1 MFQCAM
7 GPDRVASLA
16 AFARATQSYWTS
28 VFPRVSRELS
38 HWRERALAIPDPAL
52 RAQALQALSKRG
64 NMEGA
69 AAFATF
75 APRAR
80 RGAVVR
86 AAVAFQSAYNY
97 LDTLSEQPSPAPL
110 ANSRRLHEALLV
122 ALACPR
128 EWDPSALQPD
138 YYEHHC
144 SNRRGR
150 GDGGYLAALVDA
162 CRGALRELP
171 SYPAVAPAARRAAE
185 RVVSFQAFNTGEVQG
200 DREAM
205 ERWGR
210 TQMGIPEG
218 HTPHRNPQGTPWRA
232 QAGGGH
238 PLGHRQA
245 AGEQTPPGID
255 LRWWETAASGGSSL
269 GVHVMIA
276 AAADPAIEPGQVDAL
291 ENAYFPWIGALHS
304 MLDHLIDA
312 AEDAR
317 TGQRNLIDLYAS
329 PEQAAERMSLL
340 AERALVCARSLPP
353 AHRHELIVAAMASFY
368 LSAPEAQEGEAL
380 PVTRAVL
387 DAFGPLATPAMAVFK
402 ARRTA
407 ERASAAMRRDRRDD
421 RAVGTLAV
429 RSADA

>member
-1 MFQCAM
+1 MFPRAM

-28 VFPRVSRELS
+28 VFPRVSRELG
-38 HWRERALAIPDPAL
+38 HWRERALDIPDPAL

-75 APRAR
+75 APRAH

-122 ALACPR
+122 ALDCLPAYALQGAPCGVPPAMGGPR
-128 EWDPSALQPD
+128 EGDQDAPQPD
-138 YYEHHC
+138 YYEHHH
-144 SNRRGR
+144 SDRRGR

-171 SYPAVAPAARRAAE
+171 SYSAVAPAARRSAE
-185 RVVSFQAFNTGEVQG
+185 RVVSFQAFNTGEAQG
-200 DREAM
+200 EGAAM

-210 TQMGIPEG
+210 
-218 HTPHRNPQGTPWRA
+218 A
-232 QAGGGH
+232 
-238 PLGHRQA
+238 
-245 AGEQTPPGID
+245 QTPPGTD

-340 AERALVCARSLPP
+340 AERALACARTLGPP
-353 AHRHELIVAAMASFY
+353 HRHELIVAAMASFY
-368 LSAPEAQEGEAL
+368 LSAPEAHAPEAA

-387 DAFGPLATPAMAVFK
+387 EAFGPLATPAMAVFR

-407 ERASAAMRRDRRDD
+407 ERASAACRPHRRDD
-421 RAVGTLAV
+421 RAPETLAF
-429 RSADA
+429 RSAGA

>member
-28 VFPRVSRELS
+28 VFPRVSRELG

-218 HTPHRNPQGTPWRA
+218 HT
-232 QAGGGH
+232 
-238 PLGHRQA
+238 

-340 AERALVCARSLPP
+340 AERALACARTLPP
-353 AHRHELIVAAMASFY
+353 PHRHELIVAAMASFY

-387 DAFGPLATPAMAVFK
+387 EAFGPLATPAMAVFK

-407 ERASAAMRRDRRDD
+407 ERASTAMRRDRRDD
-421 RAVGTLAV
+421 RAVETFAF